1 MDRRVF
7 AEEGPKQGESFPKT
21 GSSGFEQGERTVHA
35 PIAFVSSEYAVS
47 ATLPFQVDAP
57 LPEECQNMIGM
68 WPDNK
73 SQLLAELMGHI
84 TAETEDKVLSLSPVD
99 QVSIAFCFTVTM
111 PVDKDLWDH
120 YVDSFITRLLRLRGH
135 TESPTN
141 SMTMIAAEG
150 ARSIILQF
158 VLGGMSSIMA
168 GLLTSVLKKI
178 VPQIHKDVE

>member
-1 MDRRVF
+1 M
-7 AEEGPKQGESFPKT
+7 
-21 GSSGFEQGERTVHA
+21 
-35 PIAFVSSEYAVS
+35 S

-73 SQLLAELMGHI
+73 KQFLPELMGHLSGP
-84 TAETEDKVLSLSPVD
+84 TEEKVLSLSPVD

-120 YVDSFITRLLRLRGH
+120 YVDSFITRLLRLRGQ

-141 SMTMIAAEG
+141 SMAMVAAEG
-150 ARSIILQF
+150 ARSITVQF
-158 VLGGMSSIMA
+158 VLRGMSSIMA

-178 VPQIHKDVE
+178 VPHIHKDVEYKFHPTIYVKSESDDMMDLKQIEQALGVRFMG